1 MENVT
6 LCDMIHITIRR
17 LEYPYK
23 IIHRLQLNDL
33 NVFVLA
39 IFPTLLNLLK
49 PLGFFYTNLAHMVQ
63 HLA

>member
-1 MENVT
+1 MSYNGSKERK
-6 LCDMIHITIRR
+6 D
-17 LEYPYK
+17 
-23 IIHRLQLNDL
+23 LQLNDL

>member
-1 MENVT
+1 
-6 LCDMIHITIRR
+6 MIHITIRR

-39 IFPTLLNLLK
+39 ILPTLLNLLK
-49 PLGFFYTNLAHMVQ
+49 PLGFFYTNLAHTVQ